1 MIPLSLIHY
10 FNNFVTS
17 HFVGYVITPS
27 ILPCVSSFCSILFC
41 LLCVFF
47 ILGLPHVFFYV
58 CDLSMFC
65 CSPCS
70 SHFGSPSTTKAHCA
84 SNLRYIFSLCLFC
97 FMLVVFVC
105 FVFVFSFVTLLGGLV
120 CIYFCS
126 FLRDGGCSSC
136 WSSWNP

>member
-1 MIPLSLIHY
+1 MIPPSSVHY

-27 ILPCVSSFCSILFC
+27 ILPCVSSFCSIVFC

-84 SNLRYIFSLCLFC
+84 SNLKYIFSLCLFC
-97 FMLVVFVC
+97 FVLVIFVC
-105 FVFVFSFVTLLGGLV
+105 FVFAFSFVMLLEGLV
-120 CIYFCS
+120 CVYFCS
-126 FLRDGGCSSC
+126 LKKDGGCSSC
-136 WSSWNP
+136 